1 MTVLLTVGVL
11 AVLILLINVFF
22 GAAVGAALAV
32 VATRFNLFWL
42 LVSLVVLALAGFL
55 QFNATPDPTQWMSVI
70 DSVAQ
75 SHLLG
80 IPVPAITATVGLG
93 VLILAFWLAEKD
105 KNRF

>member
-1 MTVLLTVGVL
+1 
-11 AVLILLINVFF
+11 
-22 GAAVGAALAV
+22 
-32 VATRFNLFWL
+32 
-42 LVSLVVLALAGFL
+42 
-55 QFNATPDPTQWMSVI
+55 MSVI